1 VIIII
6 EMRRIEVSEDLLK
19 VKNLVGE
26 PRKIQVRE
34 VKEEIVIML
43 KELGHRVE
51 RLEKRLKEGKNDL
64 NPKKE
69 KQILFLLKQK
79 PMTAKEAGKKLGISR
94 TRANQY
100 LRFLESQG
108 ILEGEIKE
116 KKKYYKVK
124 VIEK

>member
-1 VIIII
+1 
-6 EMRRIEVSEDLLK
+6 MKRIAVSEDLLK
-19 VKNLVGE
+19 IRNLVGQ
-26 PRKIQVRE
+26 PRRIRIRE

-51 RLEKRLKEGKNDL
+51 KLEKRLSREENDL

-69 KQILFLLKQK
+69 KQVLFLLKQK
-79 PMTAKEAGKKLGISR
+79 PMTAQEVGKKLGISR

-108 ILEGEIKE
+108 VLEGEKVG

-124 VIEK
+124 VVEK